1 MGNGVGSLFNNAH
14 HLTRLLKGRDPS
26 VLPEFPK
33 PGTGPGIQ
41 DRQNMYVKKRKW
53 DKARTREYQ
62 AQRHGAFVCVWKQ
75 VTGTQANDRDYW
87 KRRLERKFGV
97 KL

>member
-53 DKARTREYQ
+53 DKDIPGQGNTRHKGTEPLC
-62 AQRHGAFVCVWKQ
+62 VCGDK
-75 VTGTQANDRDYW
+75 
-87 KRRLERKFGV
+87 
-97 KL
+97 